1 MRRRAST
8 RAAAVA
14 CVGLLFLLV
23 VTSAAAGFKSG
34 RYVGTTSQGAE
45 ISFKATKLGVKKFD
59 YRVDIE
65 CDDGKTWEF
74 VSGESAKA
82 PITEKGRFTAEFVTV
97 DESITSVVSGKLKR
111 RKGSGTVATEGTLP
125 GGSECA
131 SNVDWRA
138 VRQ

>member
-1 MRRRAST
+1 MKRRASM

-14 CVGLLFLLV
+14 CAALLFLIV
-23 VTSAAAGFKSG
+23 AASAAAGFKSG
-34 RYVGTTSQGAE
+34 RYVGATSQGTE
-45 ISFKATKLGVKKFD
+45 ISFRATKLGVKKFS
-59 YRVDIE
+59 YSVDIE
-65 CDDGKTWEF
+65 CDDGKTREF

-82 PITEKGRFTAEFVTV
+82 PITDKGRFTAEFVTV

-125 GGSECA
+125 GGWECA
-131 SNVDWRA
+131 SNVDWSA